1 METMKTTTI
10 TISRIAAAMAIATA
24 AVASATA
31 GAAAQPHAE
40 TPDEARVHKL
50 VEPRM
55 GNNVKVDTVEK
66 TPYGGLYEI
75 RTGGDIFYTDASARY
90 MFVGKVVDLGTLQ
103 DLTRART
110 DELAAIRFADLPLE
124 MAIKTVK
131 GNGERVMA
139 VFEDPNCPYC
149 RKLHETLRGIDN
161 VTVYTFLL
169 NILSEDSAAKSKNI
183 WCAADRS
190 QAWQQWMLETKA
202 PPAAPAGCVTPG
214 EQVLAL
220 GRKLHVQ
227 GTPTIYF
234 ADGSRSG
241 SGFDAATLEAR
252 LRKARQ

>member
-1 METMKTTTI
+1 MKNML
-10 TISRIAAAMAIATA
+10 ALAAMLACTA
-24 AVASATA
+24 WTWAR
-31 GAAAQPHAE
+31 AE

-55 GNNVKVDTVEK
+55 GSNVKVDAVRK
-66 TPYGGLYEI
+66 TGYGGLYEV
-75 RTGGDIFYTDASARY
+75 RSGADIFYTDAGARY
-90 MFVGKVVDLGTLQ
+90 MFVGKIVDLTTLQ
-103 DLTRART
+103 DLTRARA
-110 DELAAIRFADLPLE
+110 DELATIRFADLPLE

-131 GNGERVMA
+131 GNGQRVMA

-149 RKLHETLRGIDN
+149 RKLHRTLGQIDN

-169 NILSEDSAAKSKNI
+169 NILSTDSAARSKDI
-183 WCAADRS
+183 WCAPDRS
-190 QAWQQWMLETKA
+190 LAWQQWMTAAKA
-202 PPAAPAGCVTPG
+202 PPGAPAACVTPN

-252 LRKARQ
+252 LRSAHQ

>member
-1 METMKTTTI
+1 MKNML
-10 TISRIAAAMAIATA
+10 ALAAMLACTA
-24 AVASATA
+24 WTWAR
-31 GAAAQPHAE
+31 AE

-55 GNNVKVDTVEK
+55 GSNVKVDAVSK
-66 TPYGGLYEI
+66 TGYGGLYEV
-75 RTGGDIFYTDASARY
+75 RSGADIFYTDANARY
-90 MFVGKVVDLGTLQ
+90 MFVGKIVDLTTLQ
-103 DLTRART
+103 DLTRARA

-131 GNGERVMA
+131 GNGQRVMA

-149 RKLHETLRGIDN
+149 RKLHRTLGQIDN

-169 NILSEDSAAKSKNI
+169 NILSTDSAARSKDI
-183 WCAADRS
+183 WCAPDRS
-190 QAWQQWMLETKA
+190 LAWQQWMTEAKA
-202 PPAAPAGCVTPG
+202 PPGAPAACVTPN

-252 LRKARQ
+252 LRRATR